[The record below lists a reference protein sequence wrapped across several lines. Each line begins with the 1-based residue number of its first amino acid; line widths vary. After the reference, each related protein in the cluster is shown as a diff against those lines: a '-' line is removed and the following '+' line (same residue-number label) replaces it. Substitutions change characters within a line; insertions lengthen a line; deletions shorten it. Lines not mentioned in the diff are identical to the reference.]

1 MEASSGI
8 RSDKSTA
15 GGGGAV
21 CWQLSISPFG
31 SPILRHHW
39 YEARRRKMT
48 KKILSTF
55 IVLIIFNIA
64 FPVFWKLEPLVQLG
78 GDGSALPQS
87 YMHQH
92 RKKHGDDYTNR
103 QQQRSIPW
111 RRLERLVDKVVTDFV
126 KDKAVVDASRRSM
139 RTTAIA
145 KMGND
150 SGKQQLHH
158 HHHHHHH
165 VDDALSSPISSTS
178 TNNSTSSSEKR
189 ESCWGIAWHPS
200 GDLLATCGSD
210 KKVRIWEQ
218 RLLSALPNHHHST
231 EKQRCH
237 LEGGQKV
244 KSQELGSWVNYEEV
258 EKKKEEEEDWL
269 LKETLFGDVKCVR
282 FHPCLPL
289 VASSSYDA
297 TIRLW
302 IPKERR
308 CSGAAAVSLPFPGEE
323 ENTISDNDIYE
334 DEGGGG
340 GGGDD
345 ENNYHPRWILSQSLG
360 EQHGGHR
367 SCVWSVVFEP
377 NNNGSRFVSV
387 DAEGRVILWK
397 STSSVVLPQYS
408 KSTELSCNA
417 GTELDP
423 NYSVDWSSD
432 GRFIAIGRGDDSI
445 VIIAVE
451 NSIKEGKDGD
461 SLKIVCV
468 KHNAHARDVHCV
480 KWNPKIPTQL
490 ASVGGD
496 GHLKIWQMSD
506 NILFGAGR
514 SATTGNKPGFIVS

>member
-1 MEASSGI
+1 VWDADAE
-8 RSDKSTA
+8 
-15 GGGGAV
+15 
-21 CWQLSISPFG
+21 
-31 SPILRHHW
+31 
-39 YEARRRKMT
+39 
-48 KKILSTF
+48 
-55 IVLIIFNIA
+55 N
-64 FPVFWKLEPLVQLG
+64 
-78 GDGSALPQS
+78 
-87 YMHQH
+87 
-92 RKKHGDDYTNR
+92 N
-103 QQQRSIPW
+103 
-111 RRLERLVDKVVTDFV
+111 DF
-126 KDKAVVDASRRSM
+126 
-139 RTTAIA
+139 
-145 KMGND
+145 
-150 SGKQQLHH
+150 
-158 HHHHHHH
+158 
-165 VDDALSSPISSTS
+165 
-178 TNNSTSSSEKR
+178 
-189 ESCWGIAWHPS
+189 SCLDI
-200 GDLLATCGSD
+200 
-210 KKVRIWEQ
+210 
-218 RLLSALPNHHHST
+218 
-231 EKQRCH
+231 
-237 LEGGQKV
+237 LEGHHQ
-244 KSQELGSWVNYEEV
+244 
-258 EKKKEEEEDWL
+258 
-269 LKETLFGDVKCVR
+269 DVKCVR

-308 CSGAAAVSLPFPGEE
+308 CSGAADVSLPFPGEE

-334 DEGGGG
+334 DEGGGGGG

-506 NILFGAGR
+506 NILCRTKTRLCG
-514 SATTGNKPGFIVS
+514 V